1 MTVVANLESSSE
13 AVLVRAAR
21 RGGHSA
27 RLPCQSRTAASPL
40 WDWLFKVDGAV
51 RAFLVIVGHELA
63 EDALGMVFA
72 SN

>member
-1 MTVVANLESSSE
+1 MQQSAE
-13 AVLVRAAR
+13 AVSSLDSHA
-21 RGGHSA
+21 SLELL
-27 RLPCQSRTAASPL
+27 RLQL

-63 EDALGMVFA
+63 QDALGMVFA